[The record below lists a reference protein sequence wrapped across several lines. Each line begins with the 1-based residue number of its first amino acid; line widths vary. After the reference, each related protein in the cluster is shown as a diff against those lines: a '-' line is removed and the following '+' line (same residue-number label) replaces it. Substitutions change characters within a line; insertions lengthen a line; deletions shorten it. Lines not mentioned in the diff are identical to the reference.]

1 MSLNI
6 TNVAVN
12 YFEDVTK
19 VTVEVYEMRGS
30 IERLTDKLLITL
42 QGKYQQVDDVL
53 LDIIGKE
60 MIKNGFA
67 YAPTVN

>member
-1 MSLNI
+1 
-6 TNVAVN
+6 
-12 YFEDVTK
+12 
-19 VTVEVYEMRGS
+19 MRGS

-60 MIKNGFA
+60 MIKNGFE

>member
-42 QGKYQQVDDVL
+42 QGKYQQIDDVL

-60 MIKNGFA
+60 MIKNGF
-67 YAPTVN
+67 

>member
-60 MIKNGFA
+60 MIKNGFE
-67 YAPTVN
+67 YAPTIN